1 MPIETPSEVYTW
13 FLAAAAGLTAVGA
26 VAAWM
31 IVHRARRI
39 EERLARLDR
48 LDELAAGVKTLA
60 AREGE
65 LDLRRLEHVLI
76 DIRDG
81 QRRVEDRMLALLE
94 ARAGHVVEG
103 RSSSLGDEAAAGGA
117 LVPASASAEAGAALS
132 DRIVTR
138 LLALGYERIVLV
150 TPTDEIA
157 RVAREG
163 GAVVVESRRDGA
175 ACKGRVIVADG
186 RIHDLQIQSAYSTF
200 P

>member
-48 LDELAAGVKTLA
+48 LDELAAGVKMLA

-94 ARAGHVVEG
+94 ARAGLVAEG
-103 RSSSLGDEAAAGGA
+103 RSSSLGAEAATGGA
-117 LVPASASAEAGAALS
+117 LVPASASSEAGAALS

>member
-26 VAAWM
+26 VAAGM

-48 LDELAAGVKTLA
+48 LDELAAGVKMLA

-94 ARAGHVVEG
+94 ARAGLVAEG
-103 RSSSLGDEAAAGGA
+103 RSSSLGAEAATGGA
-117 LVPASASAEAGAALS
+117 LVPASASSEAGAALS

>member
-94 ARAGHVVEG
+94 ARARHVVEG
-103 RSSSLGDEAAAGGA
+103 RSSSLGDEAATGGA